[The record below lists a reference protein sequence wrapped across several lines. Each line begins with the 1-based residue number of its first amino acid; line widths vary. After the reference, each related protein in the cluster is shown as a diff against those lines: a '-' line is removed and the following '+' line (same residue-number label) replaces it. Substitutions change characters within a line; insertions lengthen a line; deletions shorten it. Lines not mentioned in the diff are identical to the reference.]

1 MAEGRAA
8 EILDNHKNLK
18 GKVFMESIEKTIE
31 VDAPL
36 STVYNQWTQFEE
48 FPQFMEGV
56 KEVRQIDD
64 KRLHWVAEIGGKRKE
79 WDAEIF
85 EQVPDSMIAW
95 RSMSGAK
102 NSGQVSFAPVGNNA
116 TKVCL
121 KLNYDPEGALENVA
135 GALGV
140 VGRRVEG
147 DLERF
152 KKFIQARRQETGS
165 WRGEI
170 HKREVLPDNRQSEE
184 QTAKGSKAGGS
195 TSKLPTPGYGSTG
208 TSGLTGST

>member
-1 MAEGRAA
+1 
-8 EILDNHKNLK
+8 
-18 GKVFMESIEKTIE
+18 MESIEKTIE

-36 STVYNQWTQFEE
+36 SRVYNQWTQFEE

-56 KEVRQIDD
+56 KEVRQLDD

-85 EQVPDSMIAW
+85 EQIPDETIAW
-95 RSMSGAK
+95 RSMGGTK
-102 NSGQVSFAPVGNNA
+102 NSGQVSFAPAGNNA
-116 TKVCL
+116 TRVCL
-121 KLNYDPEGALENVA
+121 KLNYDPEGALENMA
-135 GALGV
+135 GTLGV

-152 KKFIQARRQETGS
+152 KKFIETRRHETGA

-170 HKREVLPDNRQSEE
+170 YKREVIPDGDDSVPRGKAVGKQ
-184 QTAKGSKAGGS
+184 AKDG
-195 TSKLPTPGYGSTG
+195 KLPTPGYGSMG
-208 TSGLTGST
+208 TSGLTGSTGTEGGAG

>member
-1 MAEGRAA
+1 
-8 EILDNHKNLK
+8 
-18 GKVFMESIEKTIE
+18 MESIEKTIE

-48 FPQFMEGV
+48 FPHFMEGV
-56 KEVRQIDD
+56 KEVRQLDD
-64 KRLHWVAEIGGKRKE
+64 KRLHWVAEVAGKRKE

-85 EQVPDSMIAW
+85 EQIPDCTIAW
-95 RSMSGAK
+95 RSMTGAK
-102 NSGQVSFAPVGNNA
+102 NSGQVSFSPVGNNA

-121 KLNYDPEGALENVA
+121 KLNYDPEGALESVA
-135 GALGV
+135 DALGI

-152 KKFIQARRQETGS
+152 KQFIQTRRHETGA

-170 HKREVLPDNRQSEE
+170 YKRKVIPDD
-184 QTAKGSKAGGS
+184 AKPENQAAPS
-195 TSKLPTPGYGSTG
+195 TSRLPTPGYGSTG
-208 TSGLTGST
+208 TSGLSGSTKG

>member
-1 MAEGRAA
+1 LEG
-8 EILDNHKNLK
+8 E
-18 GKVFMESIEKTIE
+18 KVFMESIEKTIE

-48 FPQFMEGV
+48 FPRFMEGV
-56 KEVRQIDD
+56 KEVRQLDD
-64 KRLHWVAEIGGKRKE
+64 KRLHWMAEIAGKCKE

-85 EQVPDSMIAW
+85 EQIPDETIAW
-95 RSMSGAK
+95 RSMTGAK
-102 NSGQVSFAPVGNNA
+102 NSGQVSFAPAGNNG
-116 TKVCL
+116 TRVCL
-121 KLNYDPEGALENVA
+121 KLNYDPEGALENV
-135 GALGV
+135 GDALGV

-152 KKFIQARRQETGS
+152 KKFIEARRHETGA

-170 HKREVLPDNRQSEE
+170 YKREVNPDPKDQGR
-184 QTAKGSKAGGS
+184 APGG

-208 TSGLTGST
+208 TSGLSGSTGSTGGVG

>member
-1 MAEGRAA
+1 
-8 EILDNHKNLK
+8 
-18 GKVFMESIEKTIE
+18 MESIEKTIE

-85 EQVPDSMIAW
+85 EQIPDSTIAW

-102 NSGQVSFAPVGNNA
+102 NSGQVSFAPVGNSA
-116 TKVCL
+116 TQVCL
-121 KLNYDPEGALENVA
+121 KLNYDPEGALENMA
-135 GALGV
+135 DALGV

-170 HKREVLPDNRQSEE
+170 HKREVRPDQRPSAEGEGATQGSQS
-184 QTAKGSKAGGS
+184 GGPA
-195 TSKLPTPGYGSTG
+195 SKLPPPGYGSTG
-208 TSGLTGST
+208 TSGLTGAT

>member
-1 MAEGRAA
+1 M
-8 EILDNHKNLK
+8 K
-18 GKVFMESIEKTIE
+18 SIEKTIE

-36 STVYNQWTQFEE
+36 SAVYNQWTQFEE

-56 KEVRQIDD
+56 KEVHQIDD

-85 EQVPDSMIAW
+85 EQIPDSTIAW
-95 RSMSGAK
+95 RSMSGVK
-102 NSGQVSFAPVGNNA
+102 NSGQVSFLPMGNYA

-121 KLNYDPEGALENVA
+121 KLHYDPEGTLENVA
-135 GALGV
+135 DALGV
-140 VGRRVEG
+140 LGRRVEG

-152 KKFIQARRQETGS
+152 KKFIQARRHETGS

-170 HKREVLPDNRQSEE
+170 HKREVFPDHGQSGDEAA
-184 QTAKGSKAGGS
+184 QGSKPRKA